1 MPIWM
6 AQLPV
11 EVAEQLSPE
20 EIDMLTN
27 DLDEAVQAVCQDYG
41 VEI

>member
-1 MPIWM
+1 M